1 MKVVPCRFLDF
12 VDIATSQKC
21 SSELGIALEII
32 AIFLTGEGRAVFVD
46 AFEFAV
52 AYDLSIRVIGLQ
64 TSEQGD
70 EGSTLGWGTGVG

>member
-21 SSELGIALEII
+21 SSELGIVPEII
-32 AIFLTGEGRAVFVD
+32 AIFLTGEGWAVFVD

-52 AYDLSIRVIGLQ
+52 AYDLGIRVIDLQ

-70 EGSTLGWGTGVG
+70 EGCTLGWGTGVG